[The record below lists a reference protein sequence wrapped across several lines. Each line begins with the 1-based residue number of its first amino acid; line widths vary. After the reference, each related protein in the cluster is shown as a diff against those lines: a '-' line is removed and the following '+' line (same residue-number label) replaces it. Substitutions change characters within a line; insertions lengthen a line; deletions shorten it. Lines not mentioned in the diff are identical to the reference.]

1 MRITSSASLRM
12 LFICAVFSSPA
23 IVFGQ
28 EIKGMNAEIQILG
41 GKQLK
46 LVDLALAEFRKNHLN
61 SSGYQRSVYRTENG
75 YVAIFEDPNMAP
87 GQRGS
92 SPVMLSFVIKFDND
106 CEVIRSHFI
115 R

>member
-1 MRITSSASLRM
+1 MRITGSVGLRI
-12 LFICAVFSSPA
+12 LFICAVLSSSA

-28 EIKGMNAEIQILG
+28 ELKAMNAEIQILE
-41 GKQLK
+41 GKPLK
-46 LVDLALAEFRKNHLN
+46 LVDLALAEFRRNHLN
-61 SSGYQRSVYRTENG
+61 SSGYKLSVYRTENG

-92 SPVMLSFVIKFDND
+92 SPVMPSFEVKFDND